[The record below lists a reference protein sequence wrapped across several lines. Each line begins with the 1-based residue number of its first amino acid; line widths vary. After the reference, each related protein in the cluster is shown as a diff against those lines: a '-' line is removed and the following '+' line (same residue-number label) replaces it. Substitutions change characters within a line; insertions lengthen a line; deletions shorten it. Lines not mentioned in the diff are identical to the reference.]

1 MSQPTPTPTAASN
14 LARTNTVKAPSQAQ
28 SAASAAPPAAESEF
42 KYPLPSETTYK
53 HASKIAITE
62 DRPIMMDYWT
72 ASCDKSAFIGV
83 RASNKEKL
91 LVKSAEEYTSPIAKI
106 LQVQNEYII
115 LTENSIYLVSKDL
128 PQKRIS

>member
-1 MSQPTPTPTAASN
+1 MSQPTANTPAPSSVASN
-14 LARTNTVKAPSQAQ
+14 LARTNTVKAPSN
-28 SAASAAPPAAESEF
+28 ASQQPTAESDF
-42 KYPLPSETTYK
+42 KYPLPSDATYK

-72 ASCDKSAFIGV
+72 ASCDKTAFIGV

-91 LVKSAEEYTSPIAKI
+91 LVKSADEYTSPIAKI

-115 LTENSIYLVSKDL
+115 LTENSIYIVSRDL

>member
-1 MSQPTPTPTAASN
+1 MSQPTPTTPTSN
-14 LARTNTVKAPSQAQ
+14 LVRTNTVKAP
-28 SAASAAPPAAESEF
+28 AAAAPPAQAESEF
-42 KYPLPSETTYK
+42 KYPLPSETTFK

-72 ASCDKSAFIGV
+72 ASCDKTAFIGV

-91 LVKSAEEYTSPIAKI
+91 LVKSAEEYTSPVAKI
-106 LQVQNEYII
+106 LQVANEYII
-115 LTENSIYLVSKDL
+115 LTENSIYIVSKDL

>member
-1 MSQPTPTPTAASN
+1 MSQPTPTTPTSN
-14 LARTNTVKAPSQAQ
+14 LVRANTVKAPA
-28 SAASAAPPAAESEF
+28 AAPAPAQAESEF
-42 KYPLPSETTYK
+42 KYPLPSETTFK

-72 ASCDKSAFIGV
+72 ASCDKTAFIGV

-106 LQVQNEYII
+106 LQVTNEYII
-115 LTENSIYLVSKDL
+115 LTENSIYIVSKDL

>member
-1 MSQPTPTPTAASN
+1 MNQPPSQINLVRTNTSKTVVQAPTPTP
-14 LARTNTVKAPSQAQ
+14 APTT
-28 SAASAAPPAAESEF
+28 ESEF

-53 HASKIAITE
+53 HASKIAIAE

-83 RASNKEKL
+83 RTSNKEKL
-91 LVKSAEEYTSPIAKI
+91 LVKSAEEYTSPISKI
-106 LQVQNEYII
+106 LQVTNEYIV
-115 LTENSIYLVSKDL
+115 LTENSIYIVSKDL